1 MIPSD
6 ASLLERQDALQAEA
20 MSILAD
26 LDLFV
31 LLRRLGAPTHT
42 GSSALGLMVRRDID
56 VTTVCPS
63 LDVEGAFDI
72 GRSLAQHPRVRRLT
86 FRNDTGHWRT
96 GDEYPDGLYWLVEHL
111 TDAGAE
117 WSLDLWFIAEG
128 TTQHDL
134 EHMKTLPG
142 RLDDENRLAILRI
155 KTAMD
160 RSHRGGAD
168 RRLRGVRGSP
178 RPRHQDP
185 EEFLADRERR

>member
-96 GDEYPDGLYWLVEHL
+96 GDEYPDGLYWLVEHV

-155 KTAMD
+155 KTAMSGRTGEEPIAGYAVYEAVLD
-160 RSHRGGAD
+160 HGIRT
-168 RRLRGVRGSP
+168 
-178 RPRHQDP
+178 P
-185 EEFLADRERR
+185 EEFLAYRERR